1 MDKTVF
7 MNIMAHSYN
16 HFCSGKATVHSV
28 YVELCV
34 TVNYIK
40 IFNVAQQCF
49 YYKFMLVAKIK
60 CM

>member
-1 MDKTVF
+1 
-7 MNIMAHSYN
+7 MNIMAHSCN
-16 HFCSGKATVHSV
+16 HFCSGEATKHSV

-40 IFNVAQQCF
+40 IFNVEQQCF
-49 YYKFMLVAKIK
+49 YDKFMLLAKIK